1 MNSNMQI
8 LDKIARLACANS
20 LKTDISDNRITFL
33 LDYQNHQSISFYSDI
48 SFVIQKLYPGN
59 NFLEILDVGS
69 RTGAGANF
77 LGQIFSTNSYS
88 RIKSEVTALD
98 ISEEFLE
105 YSNSFNR
112 YIKKYIVDDIANVK
126 DIYDLVVCSHTIEHV
141 PNPDEFIKNLCKLS
155 RRHVIIACPFME
167 GKAIIHKDASGLIE
181 GHVNSIDYD
190 FVDKYKP
197 VYFDIYR
204 SLVWHQSLACI
215 FVIDVSTI
223 G

>member
-8 LDKIARLACANS
+8 LDNIARLACANS
-20 LKTDISDNRITFL
+20 LKTDISDNRINFL

-77 LGQIFSTNSYS
+77 LGQMFSVNSYS

-98 ISEEFLE
+98 ISDEFLE

-141 PNPDEFIKNLCKLS
+141 PNPDEFIKILCNLS
-155 RRHVIIACPFME
+155 RRHVIIACAVPRVRTNY
-167 GKAIIHKDASGLIE
+167 SG
-181 GHVNSIDYD
+181 
-190 FVDKYKP
+190 
-197 VYFDIYR
+197 
-204 SLVWHQSLACI
+204 QSGI
-215 FVIDVSTI
+215 VVGNPS
-223 G
+223 